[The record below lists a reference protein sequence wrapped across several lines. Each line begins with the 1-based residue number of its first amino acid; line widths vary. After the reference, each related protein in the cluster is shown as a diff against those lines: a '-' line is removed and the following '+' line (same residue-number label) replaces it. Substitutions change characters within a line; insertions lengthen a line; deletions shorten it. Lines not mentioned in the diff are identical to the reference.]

1 MKVLNVGGG
10 PSRIIP
16 DRYDGWVQH
25 LLDIDPAVN
34 PNICMDALDLI
45 KEDILGATIL
55 EKTYDAVYCSHNLE
69 HFYKHEV
76 PIVLAGF
83 KRILNED
90 GFAEISVPNIKY
102 LISQLAANSLDIDD
116 VWYRIGGGAPITF
129 HDVLYGWNIPMSQGN
144 EYYAHKCGFT
154 PLSLNTVLVNA
165 GFGSVFVIDQGSNLL
180 AYAYKKV
187 GMTCP

>member
-55 EKTYDAVYCSHNLE
+55 EK
-69 HFYKHEV
+69 
-76 PIVLAGF
+76 I
-83 KRILNED
+83 
-90 GFAEISVPNIKY
+90 
-102 LISQLAANSLDIDD
+102 
-116 VWYRIGGGAPITF
+116 
-129 HDVLYGWNIPMSQGN
+129 
-144 EYYAHKCGFT
+144 
-154 PLSLNTVLVNA
+154 
-165 GFGSVFVIDQGSNLL
+165 
-180 AYAYKKV
+180 
-187 GMTCP
+187 